1 MNATQKGLSKNV
13 TAVRRRLARE
23 YASQVKRGEKGGW
36 RAVGA
41 RNDVSG
47 ATAHAVATRGYDPH
61 RPDIRRA
68 LGLPILAPG
77 RGCPVH
83 GVVHD
88 RMCRAQRA
96 ATSPRPRFNR
106 RAVAVALLGALVTR

>member
-1 MNATQKGLSKNV
+1 MTQKGLSQKLTV
-13 TAVRRRLARE
+13 VRRRLVQE
-23 YASQVKRGEKGGW
+23 YAAQIKRGDKGGW

-41 RNDVSG
+41 RYGLSAG
-47 ATAHAVATRGYDPH
+47 TMHAVATRGYEPK
-61 RPDIRRA
+61 RSDIRRA

-77 RGCPVH
+77 RVCRVH

-96 ATSPRPRFNR
+96 IAPRPRFNR
-106 RAVAVALLGALVTR
+106 RAVAVALLGSLVTT